1 MTRVPVTVSSYW
13 GHRGGAVVGRD
24 IPRVQMPGRR
34 IPSAEPAAHDGTV
47 LEKLASASVNHR
59 YRTILVWLAALI
71 GVVVLGGMVTSSA
84 DINDRLDGSDSQRAY
99 DLAAAHMP
107 SVSGL
112 STAVV
117 FKTNDLN
124 STAAIIDEIRA

>member
-1 MTRVPVTVSSYW
+1 M
-13 GHRGGAVVGRD
+13 
-24 IPRVQMPGRR
+24 
-34 IPSAEPAAHDGTV
+34 
-47 LEKLASASVNHR
+47 LEKLASASVHHR
-59 YRTILVWLAALI
+59 YRTIVIWLAALI
-71 GVVVLGGMVTSSA
+71 GVVVLGGMVTSSV

-112 STAVV
+112 NTAVV

-124 STAAIIDEIRA
+124 STAAVIDEIGVSLRYATARPVKAHRNGDLHVVEDDENA